1 MAASGFLRDNEKIR
15 PSDVFSTIQKRL
27 SIMEDCLFCRI
38 VRGDIPSRKVYE
50 DDDVLAFRDIH
61 PKAPVHFLIIPKKH
75 ITSLAEAEPED
86 APLLGKMLSLTRTL
100 ALQEGCRNGFRVII
114 NTGRDGGQE
123 VGHLHIHV
131 LGGPQPWK

>member
-1 MAASGFLRDNEKIR
+1 
-15 PSDVFSTIQKRL
+15 
-27 SIMEDCLFCRI
+27 MEDCLFCRI
-38 VRGDIPSRKVYE
+38 ARGDIPSRKVYE

>member
-1 MAASGFLRDNEKIR
+1 MAASGFLRDNEEIR

-38 VRGDIPSRKVYE
+38 VRGDIPSQKVYE

-75 ITSLAEAEPED
+75 ITSLDEAEPED

-100 ALQEGCRNGFRVII
+100 ALQEGCRNAFRVII

>member
-1 MAASGFLRDNEKIR
+1 
-15 PSDVFSTIQKRL
+15 
-27 SIMEDCLFCRI
+27 MEDCLFCRI
-38 VRGDIPSRKVYE
+38 VRGDIPSQKVYE

-75 ITSLAEAEPED
+75 ISSLAEAEPED

>member
-1 MAASGFLRDNEKIR
+1 M
-15 PSDVFSTIQKRL
+15 
-27 SIMEDCLFCRI
+27 
-38 VRGDIPSRKVYE
+38 
-50 DDDVLAFRDIH
+50 
-61 PKAPVHFLIIPKKH
+61 HFLIIPKKH

>member
-1 MAASGFLRDNEKIR
+1 MSF
-15 PSDVFSTIQKRL
+15 
-27 SIMEDCLFCRI
+27 
-38 VRGDIPSRKVYE
+38 
-50 DDDVLAFRDIH
+50 FRDIN

>member
-1 MAASGFLRDNEKIR
+1 
-15 PSDVFSTIQKRL
+15 
-27 SIMEDCLFCRI
+27 MEDCLFCRI
-38 VRGDIPSRKVYE
+38 ARGDIPSRKVYE
-50 DDDVLAFRDIH
+50 DDDVLAFRDIN

>member
-1 MAASGFLRDNEKIR
+1 
-15 PSDVFSTIQKRL
+15 
-27 SIMEDCLFCRI
+27 MEDCLFCRI
-38 VRGDIPSRKVYE
+38 VRGDIPSQKVYE

-100 ALQEGCRNGFRVII
+100 ALQEGCRNGFRVLI

>member
-1 MAASGFLRDNEKIR
+1 
-15 PSDVFSTIQKRL
+15 
-27 SIMEDCLFCRI
+27 MEDCLFCRI
-38 VRGDIPSRKVYE
+38 VRGDIPSQKVYE

-123 VGHLHIHV
+123 VGHMHIHV

>member
-1 MAASGFLRDNEKIR
+1 
-15 PSDVFSTIQKRL
+15 
-27 SIMEDCLFCRI
+27 MEDCLFCRI
-38 VRGDIPSRKVYE
+38 VRGDIPSQKVYE

>member
-1 MAASGFLRDNEKIR
+1 MS
-15 PSDVFSTIQKRL
+15 
-27 SIMEDCLFCRI
+27 DCLFCKI
-38 VRGDIPSRKVYE
+38 IAGEIPSAKVYE
-50 DDDVLAFRDIH
+50 DELCYAFKDINPLA
-61 PKAPVHFLIIPKKH
+61 PMHFLIIPKKH